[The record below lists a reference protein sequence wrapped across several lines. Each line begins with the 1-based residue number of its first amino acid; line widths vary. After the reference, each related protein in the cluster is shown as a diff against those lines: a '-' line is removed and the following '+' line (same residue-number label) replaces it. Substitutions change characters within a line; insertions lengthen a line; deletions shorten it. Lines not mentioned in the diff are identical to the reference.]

1 MDIFNISNMDNENG
15 NDDDDDYSS
24 VWDFLYKSFS
34 TRTLHTCF
42 FIFSI
47 FIAPG
52 CCLFLCHKYQRY
64 TSKKLIGNPDLHLQN
79 LDHHRQDIKNYCEG
93 VTNQLHLRCNTSEG
107 DTNGGGSD
115 DV

>member
-1 MDIFNISNMDNENG
+1 MDIFNISNVDNENG
-15 NDDDDDYSS
+15 NDDYSS
-24 VWDFLYKSFS
+24 VWDLLYKSLS

-47 FIAPG
+47 FIAPI

-64 TSKKLIGNPDLHLQN
+64 KSKKLIGNPDLNLQN

-107 DTNGGGSD
+107 DTNGERSD

>member
-1 MDIFNISNMDNENG
+1 MNNEND
-15 NDDDDDYSS
+15 NDDNDVHSS
-24 VWDFLYKSFS
+24 VWDLLYKSFS
-34 TRTLHTCF
+34 TTPLHTCL

-64 TSKKLIGNPDLHLQN
+64 KSKKLIGNPDLNLQN
-79 LDHHRQDIKNYCEG
+79 LDHRRQDIKDYCKG
-93 VTNQLHLRCNTSEG
+93 ITNQLHLRCNTSEG

>member
-1 MDIFNISNMDNENG
+1 MDIFNKSNMNNEND
-15 NDDDDDYSS
+15 NDDNDVHSS
-24 VWDFLYKSFS
+24 VWDLLYKSFS
-34 TRTLHTCF
+34 TTPLHTCL

-47 FIAPG
+47 FIAPA

-64 TSKKLIGNPDLHLQN
+64 KSKKLIGNPDLNLQN

-93 VTNQLHLRCNTSEG
+93 ITNQLHLRCNTSER
-107 DTNGGGSD
+107 DTNVGGTD

>member
-1 MDIFNISNMDNENG
+1 MDIFNISNVDSEYGNNDN
-15 NDDDDDYSS
+15 DDYSS
-24 VWDFLYKSFS
+24 VWDLLYKSFS
-34 TRTLHTCF
+34 SRSLHTCL

-64 TSKKLIGNPDLHLQN
+64 KSKTLIGNPDLNLQN
-79 LDHHRQDIKNYCEG
+79 LDHRRQDIKNYCEG
-93 VTNQLHLRCNTSEG
+93 ITNQLHLRCNTSER
-107 DTNGGGSD
+107 DTNVGGSD

>member
-1 MDIFNISNMDNENG
+1 MDNENG
-15 NDDDDDYSS
+15 SEDNDDFSS
-24 VWDFLYKSFS
+24 VWDLLYKSLS
-34 TRTLHTCF
+34 TRALHTCF

-64 TSKKLIGNPDLHLQN
+64 TCKTLIGNPDLHLQN

-107 DTNGGGSD
+107 DTNGERSN

>member
-1 MDIFNISNMDNENG
+1 MQVHAPDPPHWTRG
-15 NDDDDDYSS
+15 NPASQLGQS
-24 VWDFLYKSFS
+24 
-34 TRTLHTCF
+34 LHTCI

-64 TSKKLIGNPDLHLQN
+64 KSKTLIGNPDLNLQN